1 MAEPWEKE
9 KTVKQQKDSRKR
21 RTFREKIGLVTNAVA
36 LSGVACTFI
45 YASVVYECVKEIAY
59 KIDPKL
65 KPN

>member
-9 KTVKQQKDSRKR
+9 KTVKQQKDKRSR

-45 YASVVYECVKEIAY
+45 YASVVYECIKEIAY

>member
-9 KTVKQQKDSRKR
+9 KTVKQQKDKRHR
-21 RTFREKIGLVTNAVA
+21 RTCREKIGLVTNAVA
-36 LSGVACTFI
+36 LSGVAGTFI